1 MLLQNAEYSKHEIKR
16 LMRLGRL
23 TLIRLDICPVSQP
36 HFISHLS
43 QFHHHYL
50 HPLRSCTEISISLRA
65 IESKALVLP
74 AIWRLI
80 TAAAASG
87 WTKVKVSIL
96 HSVNPVST
104 ANLQAQRGL
113 VIRRLFEASV
123 KLHVAATLHVGD

>member
-1 MLLQNAEYSKHEIKR
+1 MKQKLG
-16 LMRLGRL
+16 RLGRL
-23 TLIRLDICPVSQP
+23 RLIRLDVCPVSQP

-43 QFHHHYL
+43 QFLHRDLCHHL
-50 HPLRSCTEISISLRA
+50 HPLRSCTKISISLRA

-87 WTKVKVSIL
+87 WTKVNVSIL

-113 VIRRLFEASV
+113 IIRRLFEAGV